1 MQLIVGKVYA
11 NWCGHCHH
19 LKPEWKKLKNMISNK
34 QVRVQFI
41 EIEESES
48 AKRATFEKKIKASL
62 NVSGFPTIFKVQFGK
77 PVEYYTGPRTADA
90 MRTWILS
97 SSTNRKTRR
106 NTFKRPIKPRN
117 KSQKRWFPFL

>member
-1 MQLIVGKVYA
+1 MKIIVGKVYA

-19 LKPEWKKLKNMISNK
+19 LKPEWNKLKNMVPK
-34 QVRVQFI
+34 GRVQFI

-48 AKRATFEKKIKASL
+48 AKRANFEKKIKASL

-77 PVEYYTGPRTADA
+77 PVEYYTGKRTADA
-90 MRTWILS
+90 MRAWILRNS
-97 SSTNRKTRR
+97 NRKTQRR
-106 NTFKRPIKPRN
+106 PMKNLRN